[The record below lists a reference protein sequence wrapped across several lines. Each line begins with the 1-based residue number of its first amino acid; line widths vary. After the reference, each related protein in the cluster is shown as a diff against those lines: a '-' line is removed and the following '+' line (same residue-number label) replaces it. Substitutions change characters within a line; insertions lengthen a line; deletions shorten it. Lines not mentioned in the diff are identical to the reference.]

1 MNTGRYHH
9 IFDLSN
15 CNEHITD
22 TEKMDLFMRT
32 LADAIDMNILH
43 GPVVEEG
50 IEENP
55 GLTAFAIVDF
65 SHISIHTFSNNGEAL
80 VDVFSCKPYDK
91 EKAEEICKK
100 FFATPDTEVRH
111 KEVYWG

>member
-9 IFDLSN
+9 IFDLNN
-15 CNEHITD
+15 CNERIAD
-22 TEKMDLFMRT
+22 EVAMEGFIKE
-32 LADAIDMNILH
+32 LAEAINMTILH
-43 GPVVEEG
+43 GPVVKEG

-55 GLTAFAIVDF
+55 GLSAIAIVDF
-65 SHISIHTFSNNGEAL
+65 SHISVHTFTNTRESL

-91 EKAEEICKK
+91 DAAQAVCEK
-100 FFATPDTEVRH
+100 FFGTEATEVRH